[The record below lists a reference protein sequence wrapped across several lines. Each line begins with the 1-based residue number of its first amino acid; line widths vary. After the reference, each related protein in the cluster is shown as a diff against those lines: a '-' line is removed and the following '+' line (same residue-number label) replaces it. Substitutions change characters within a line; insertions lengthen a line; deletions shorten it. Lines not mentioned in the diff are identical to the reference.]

1 LEIRISSLIAIL
13 LLFLNIFILI
23 INIRFLML
31 DAPEEP
37 MNRTQRLSRALRRFA
52 SLLFGL
58 ALIGL
63 VFSPGAVFL
72 DDFTVQQA
80 NHVLRLLDV
89 DGLRFNPTHLGW
101 MLRSFV
107 WVSMAVSSAA
117 AVLSLGVLIRLLHQF
132 EAGESFSMDSIR
144 LVRLL
149 GWIQVAIVPAD
160 ILLLWGMTWIVKSLL
175 AQAIHPWFFLI
186 GSAAGGLFFGGV
198 LLLIAFVLEE
208 GCRLKSEQDL
218 VI

>member
-1 LEIRISSLIAIL
+1 
-13 LLFLNIFILI
+13 
-23 INIRFLML
+23 
-31 DAPEEP
+31 
-37 MNRTQRLSRALRRFA
+37 
-52 SLLFGL
+52 
-58 ALIGL
+58 
-63 VFSPGAVFL
+63 
-72 DDFTVQQA
+72 
-80 NHVLRLLDV
+80 
-89 DGLRFNPTHLGW
+89 